1 MILFETINT
10 TKFLHDVKGLSAD
23 EICQRYFSNLLAVL
37 TLMRMNFPT
46 TSILNDD
53 PNGWSTNH
61 FAASMSMANFYGT
74 VVFSPD
80 KVSGLDVATKNTLKA
95 STKLIHKVDRDNFHK
110 MISGKLAP
118 EWNFINHML
127 ALLTVRLTIDSV
139 RAKKIRAG
147 LMIWNDLNDG
157 QKQLVLNNCY
167 YYVAQFDNRSPFL
180 TRLRSL
186 MTYKLIEPVL
196 QTKDQLVAAVM
207 KIKSV
212 IVKEDGE
219 VTNSGAVV
227 NPGSV
232 ANPAPDGK
240 TGVGDIATME
250 FRLFGNKIVRRV
262 KRRFKKVK
270 FKAPHDR
277 FRRAKTTKNKEMK

>member
-1 MILFETINT
+1 MILYETINT
-10 TKFLHDVKGLSAD
+10 HTNLHDVKGLSAD
-23 EICQRYFSNLLAVL
+23 EICQRYFSNLLAVI

-46 TSILNDD
+46 TSILNHD
-53 PNGWSTNH
+53 PSGWTTNH
-61 FAASMSMANFYGT
+61 FAASMSIVNFYGT

-80 KVSGLDVATKNTLKA
+80 KVIGLDNSVKNSLKA
-95 STKLIHKVDRDNFHK
+95 ATKLIHKVDRDNLHK
-110 MISGKLAP
+110 MISGKLDP

-127 ALLTVRLTIDSV
+127 ALLTVRLTINSM

-147 LMIWNDLNDG
+147 LMIWSDLNDG
-157 QKQLVLNNCY
+157 QRQIVLNTCY
-167 YYVAQFDNRSPFL
+167 YYVSQFDNNSPFL

-196 QTKDQLVAAVM
+196 QTKDQLVAAVT

-212 IVKEDGE
+212 LVKEDGE
-219 VTNSGAVV
+219 VTGSAAVV

-232 ANPAPDGK
+232 AATDGK
-240 TGVGDIATME
+240 TGAADIAPLE

-277 FRRAKTTKNKEMK
+277 FRRAKTTKSKEIK